1 VFRTMTLQKRV
12 FTAYRQ
18 RRKPQLK
25 NGIRITF
32 QTAEKATSAE
42 NSRFPNHDTAK
53 KGLHSI
59 PATPKTAVAKR
70 CLNHLSPQN
79 KPKTAE
85 NLTIRP

>member
-1 VFRTMTLQKRV
+1 MPESLSRPLKKQHRRKTPVFRTMTLQKRV

-42 NSRFPNHDTAK
+42 NSRFP
-53 KGLHSI
+53 
-59 PATPKTAVAKR
+59 
-70 CLNHLSPQN
+70 
-79 KPKTAE
+79 
-85 NLTIRP
+85 